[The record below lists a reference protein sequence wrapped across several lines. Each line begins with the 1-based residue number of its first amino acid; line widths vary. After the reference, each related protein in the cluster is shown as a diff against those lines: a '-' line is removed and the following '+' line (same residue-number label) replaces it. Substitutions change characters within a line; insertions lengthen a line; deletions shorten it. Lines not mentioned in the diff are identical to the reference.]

1 MARWNEE
8 QERWTGGR
16 GRQGEEERR
25 GEWQGAGR
33 DWEERGRER
42 WMGGEHRGEESRG
55 GSRSR
60 GDEWRDRDRERW
72 TTGGEYG
79 RGMRGEEWDR
89 DREERLGGGSYG
101 QGRQGER
108 GGYGY
113 GESWR
118 GEGGSLGEGGPS
130 SGAGGMYGGSMGE
143 GMTGSRR
150 GGSGYG
156 IGEYGGRGEWGRGG
170 EWRGDRGGWRDTSR
184 DFGRDLRRY
193 GGEEQGPFERMGE
206 RMKEG
211 FRKLT
216 GRGPKGYKR
225 SDERIRED
233 VSERIARSWVNAE
246 EVEVKVEKGEVTL
259 TGFVDSRE
267 DKRAIEDIAEDV
279 FGVDEV
285 NNHLRIHREERQ
297 TFTAGQSQTS
307 LGTQGMAGQ
316 QTGQRTQ
323 QGTQTQPG
331 RH

>member
-1 MARWNEE
+1 
-8 QERWTGGR
+8 
-16 GRQGEEERR
+16 
-25 GEWQGAGR
+25 
-33 DWEERGRER
+33 
-42 WMGGEHRGEESRG
+42 MGGEQRGEEWRG
-55 GSRSR
+55 GSR
-60 GDEWRDRDRERW
+60 GEQWRDRDRERW
-72 TTGGEYG
+72 ATGGEYG
-79 RGMRGEEWDR
+79 RGGMRGEEWNR
-89 DREERLGGGSYG
+89 DRESEERTGGGGYG
-101 QGRQGER
+101 QGRER

-118 GEGGSLGEGGPS
+118 GEGSMGESGRSFGAGMYG
-130 SGAGGMYGGSMGE
+130 GAGGMYGGSRGGE
-143 GMTGSRR
+143 YGRGGMRR

-156 IGEYGGRGEWGRGG
+156 MGEYGGRSGWESGA
-170 EWRGDRGGWRDTSR
+170 EWRGERGGWRDTSR
-184 DFGRDLRRY
+184 ELGRDLRPY

-233 VSERIARSWVNAE
+233 VSEQIARSGVNAD

-259 TGFVDSRE
+259 TGFVYSRE
-267 DKRAIEDIAEDV
+267 DKRMLEDVSEDV

-297 TFTAGQSQTS
+297 TFTAGQSQPAQ
-307 LGTQGMAGQ
+307 GTQGITGQ